1 MLMPCEV
8 AVKSVVPS
16 IRAYVAIELTQT
28 YNMRQVDV
36 AALLG
41 ITQTAVSKYTTQV
54 RGAVLKIDQTQEI
67 QTMLG
72 EIAKQLANQE
82 MTLTQK
88 DLVTQFCEVCKI
100 VRKEGI
106 MCSLCKR
113 SDLRLNIK
121 TCKVCKSDKI
131 ACVKK

>member
-16 IRAYVAIELTQT
+16 IRAFIATELTQT
-28 YNMRQVDV
+28 YDMRQVDV

-41 ITQTAVSKYTTQV
+41 ITQTAISKYTTQV
-54 RGAVLKIDQTQEI
+54 RGASLKIDQTPEI
-67 QTMLG
+67 QTMLKDIATQLVNK
-72 EIAKQLANQE
+72 EI
-82 MTLTQK
+82 TQPE
-88 DLVTQFCEVCKI
+88 LVAEFCQVCKL

-113 SDLRLNIK
+113 SDPKLDIE
-121 TCKVCKSDKI
+121 TCQICKSDSML
-131 ACVKK
+131 CQKK

>member
-28 YNMRQVDV
+28 YNIRQVDV

-82 MTLTQK
+82 LAQK

-113 SDLRLNIK
+113 SDPRLNTK
-121 TCKVCKSDKI
+121 TCKDCKSDNI
-131 ACVKK
+131 VCV

>member
-67 QTMLG
+67 QTMLK
-72 EIAKQLANQE
+72 EIASQLANQE
-82 MTLTQK
+82 MKLAQK
-88 DLVTQFCEVCKI
+88 DLVPQFCEVCKI

-106 MCSLCKR
+106 MCALCKR
-113 SDLRLNIK
+113 SDPRLNTK
-121 TCKVCKSDKI
+121 TCKVCKSDNTG
-131 ACVKK
+131 CVKK

>member
-41 ITQTAVSKYTTQV
+41 ITQTAVSKYATQV

-67 QTMLG
+67 HTMLG
-72 EIAKQLANQE
+72 EIAKQLATRE
-82 MTLTQK
+82 ITQK

-106 MCSLCKR
+106 MCTLCKR
-113 SDLRLNIK
+113 SDPRLNTK
-121 TCKVCKSDKI
+121 TCKVCKSDNI

>member
-1 MLMPCEV
+1 MPCEV

-41 ITQTAVSKYTTQV
+41 ITQTAVSKYATQV

-72 EIAKQLANQE
+72 EIAKQLATRE
-82 MTLTQK
+82 TTQK

-106 MCSLCKR
+106 MCTLCKR
-113 SDLRLNIK
+113 SDPKLNTK
-121 TCKVCKSDKI
+121 TCKACKSDNM

>member
-16 IRAYVAIELTQT
+16 IRAFVAVELTQT

-36 AALLG
+36 AVLLG
-41 ITQTAVSKYTTQV
+41 ITQTAISKYTTQV
-54 RGAVLKIDQTQEI
+54 RGAVLKIDQTREI
-67 QTMLG
+67 QTMLKD
-72 EIAKQLANQE
+72 IANKLANQE
-82 MTLTQK
+82 ITQQ
-88 DLVTQFCEVCKI
+88 DLVAKFCQVCET

-113 SDLRLNIK
+113 SDPKLDTQ
-121 TCKVCKSDKI
+121 TCQICKSGGM
-131 ACVKK
+131 ACLQK

>member
-16 IRAYVAIELTQT
+16 IRAYVATELTQT

-72 EIAKQLANQE
+72 EIAKQLATRE
-82 MTLTQK
+82 ITQK

-113 SDLRLNIK
+113 SDPRLNTK
-121 TCKVCKSDKI
+121 TCKVCKSDNI

>member
-67 QTMLG
+67 QTMLR

-113 SDLRLNIK
+113 SDQRLNTK
-121 TCKVCKSDKI
+121 TCKICKSDNI